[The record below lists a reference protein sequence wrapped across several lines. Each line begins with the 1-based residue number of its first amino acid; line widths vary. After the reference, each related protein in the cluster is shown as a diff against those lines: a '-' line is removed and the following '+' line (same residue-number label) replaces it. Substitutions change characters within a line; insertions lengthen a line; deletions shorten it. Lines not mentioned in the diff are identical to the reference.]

1 MSMKHYLK
9 QSLVVFI
16 FTGIMILP
24 GCKGAAA
31 SDDTLKLIAF
41 NVMKCS
47 GWPAENVDDSTVVA
61 DLIAGELSRYD
72 ADVINFSE
80 APDESTVRQ
89 IAEKLGMNY
98 VYFPSTGSWPGAL
111 LSVYEITD
119 FAIVPVISG
128 QRPEDLFTRHWGK
141 AIIRIN
147 KDKTIIIHSLH
158 LYPGDN
164 PVSAEIRTR
173 EITEVL
179 KSTKKDLKGRISVIV
194 MGDLNHRPDN
204 SEYSLWPGAGF
215 TDAFVAAGEGSGAT
229 IKADAPDKR
238 IDYIL
243 VRGKLSGSIKVSRPL
258 FEGAFRTNPSD
269 PDSFALSDH
278 LPQYTEILIK

>member
-1 MSMKHYLK
+1 MSKKYFLK
-9 QSLVVFI
+9 QSLFAFI
-16 FTGIMILP
+16 CSGMLVLT
-24 GCKGAAA
+24 GCKGKVE
-31 SDDTLKLIAF
+31 SDDTLRLIAY

-61 DLIAGELSRYD
+61 GLIADELSRYD
-72 ADVINFSE
+72 ADIINFSE
-80 APDESTVRQ
+80 APDESTVRR
-89 IAEKLGMNY
+89 IAEKLEMNY
-98 VYFPSTGSWPGAL
+98 VYFASAGRWPGAL

-119 FAIVPVISG
+119 SEIVPVISG

-141 AIIRIN
+141 ASVRIN
-147 KDKTIIIHSLH
+147 KQKTIIIHSLH

-164 PVSAEIRTR
+164 LVSAEIRTR
-173 EITEVL
+173 EISEVL
-179 KSTKKDLKGRISVIV
+179 KSTDKDLKGKTSVIV

-204 SEYSLWPGAGF
+204 AEYSLWPGGGF
-215 TDAFVAAGEGSGAT
+215 TDSFVATGEGSGAT
-229 IKADAPDKR
+229 IKADAPDR
-238 IDYIL
+238 RVDYIL
-243 VRGKLSGSIKVSRPL
+243 VRGKLSKGIKVSRPL